1 MSTKHEEKS
10 LNVRELFCVRSWMEN
25 DRIFIVKNP
34 FSSLKSLL
42 FTFVGISFLVL
53 SACEPEIVVIPVVDT
68 PLQAYFERFIVEAA
82 VRGLDVTYATSQVD
96 ATISDIAEPNVIGQC
111 SWNQT
116 HKHSITLDENYWSK
130 ANDLQREFVVF
141 HELGHCV
148 LGLDHV
154 DNSDANGNC
163 TSIMTSGTGDCRV
176 LYTNNNR
183 GRMLDDLFKT
193 D

>member
-1 MSTKHEEKS
+1 MT
-10 LNVRELFCVRSWMEN
+10 
-25 DRIFIVKNP
+25 KNP
-34 FSSLKSLL
+34 FIKLKSLL
-42 FTFVGISFLVL
+42 FTFMGLSFLVL
-53 SACEPEIVVIPVVDT
+53 SACEPETIVISVVDT
-68 PLQAYFERFIVEAA
+68 PLQAYFNRFIDEAA
-82 VRGLDVTYATSQVD
+82 IRGLDVTYATSQVD

-116 HKHSITLDENYWSK
+116 HQHSITLDKNYWSK
-130 ANDLQREFVVF
+130 ANELQREFVVF

-154 DNSDANGNC
+154 DNTDAYGNC

-183 GRMLDDLFKT
+183 SRLLDDLFEMT

>member
-1 MSTKHEEKS
+1 MTK
-10 LNVRELFCVRSWMEN
+10 
-25 DRIFIVKNP
+25 IPFI
-34 FSSLKSLL
+34 SLKSLL
-42 FTFVGISFLVL
+42 FTFMGVSILVL
-53 SACEPEIVVIPVVDT
+53 NACETEIVVIPVVDS
-68 PLQAYFERFIVEAA
+68 PLQAYFDRFIDEAA
-82 VRGLDVTYATSQVD
+82 VRGLDVAYATSQVD
-96 ATISDIAEPNVIGQC
+96 ATISDIKEPNVIGQC
-111 SWNQT
+111 SWSQT
-116 HKHSITLDENYWSK
+116 HQHSITLDENYWRK

-163 TSIMTSGTGDCRV
+163 TSIMTSGTSDCRV

-183 GRMLDDLFKT
+183 VRLLDDLFET